1 MPNGGRLTIE
11 TANVDLDD
19 SYVQQRVDASAG
31 PFVRLTL
38 IDTGIGM
45 DEDTKA
51 RLFEP
56 FFTTKP
62 SGQGS
67 GLGLAIVYGIVRQ
80 NGGHVVVTSNVGQ
93 GSRFDVYLPRTDA
106 LAAPSLRTPAMIRK
120 ALTGTLLL
128 VEDEDAVRQLARTAL
143 ERDGY
148 RVFQAASGEEAL
160 ALIER
165 ERVRPDL
172 VLTDVVM
179 PGLDG
184 RQLVSRLREQLP
196 GVPVLLMS
204 GYAGPGGPVSGETDP
219 NLAFLQKP
227 FTPSALSDAVQQL
240 LAAE

>member
-1 MPNGGRLTIE
+1 MWCR
-11 TANVDLDD
+11 TAA
-19 SYVQQRVDASAG
+19 SRASA
-31 PFVRLTL
+31 T
-38 IDTGIGM
+38 
-45 DEDTKA
+45 
-51 RLFEP
+51 
-56 FFTTKP
+56 
-62 SGQGS
+62 
-67 GLGLAIVYGIVRQ
+67 
-80 NGGHVVVTSNVGQ
+80 
-93 GSRFDVYLPRTDA
+93 
-106 LAAPSLRTPAMIRK
+106 IRK

-148 RVFQAASGEEAL
+148 RVLQAVSGEEAL
-160 ALIER
+160 ALIAR

-184 RQLVSRLREQLP
+184 RQLVARLREQLP

-204 GYAGPGGPVSGETDP
+204 GYAGPGRPVSGETDP
-219 NLAFLQKP
+219 NLAFLRKP